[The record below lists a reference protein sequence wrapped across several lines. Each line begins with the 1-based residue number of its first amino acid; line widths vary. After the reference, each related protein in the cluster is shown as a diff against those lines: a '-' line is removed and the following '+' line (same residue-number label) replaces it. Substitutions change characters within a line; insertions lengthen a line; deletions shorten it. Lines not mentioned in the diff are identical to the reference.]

1 MTGVIQEVKFFFKI
15 VLVYDFS
22 FESCDVAHVFR
33 CFVKMLRSEYLFC
46 LCTKASLTSL
56 SAVHILEQTRSV

>member
-1 MTGVIQEVKFFFKI
+1 MKTERKMTSVIQEVKFFSKF

-33 CFVKMLRSEYLFC
+33 CFMQELIGMLKVQVFFG
-46 LCTKASLTSL
+46 SL
-56 SAVHILEQTRSV
+56 LERN